1 MVKSL
6 SLKWKKSA
14 NYFLQFTGTTATYDP
29 VLYLGEL
36 DELGTIKPG
45 KRADLMS
52 LKGNPLENI
61 SNTLQIAGVMVQG
74 RYYSLLILT

>member
-1 MVKSL
+1 MRQRPYSVVKSL
-6 SLKWKKSA
+6 PLKWKKSA

-36 DELGTIKPG
+36 DELGTIKAG

-52 LKGNPLENI
+52 LKGNPLEDI
-61 SNTLQIAGVMVQG
+61 ANTRQIVGV
-74 RYYSLLILT
+74 II

>member
-36 DELGTIKPG
+36 DELGTIKAG

-61 SNTLQIAGVMVQG
+61 SNTRQIAGVMVQG